1 MKTNKLLLLLLAIK
15 IVSDDSNQGK
25 NLEWQLNISLAKDY
39 GQKFV
44 QQLKTIIC
52 VAVLGGKAISIFKWL

>member
-25 NLEWQLNISLAKDY
+25 NLEWQLNISLAKNY
-39 GQKFV
+39 G
-44 QQLKTIIC
+44 
-52 VAVLGGKAISIFKWL
+52 